1 MVLEQFGADVA
12 EAIFQSNVDADS
24 TGRQRVLARLTAH
37 SPEIAVAILTL
48 LEKRARANRTLMGLI
63 CSGYKTGLT

>member
-1 MVLEQFGADVA
+1 MVLEQFGADLA

-37 SPEIAVAILTL
+37 SPEIAAALLTL
-48 LEKRARANRTLMGLI
+48 LEKKSARESNPHGALLFRM
-63 CSGYKTGLT
+63 